1 MEKASTNPL
10 GIIIIII
17 IIIIIERI
25 HWGLVGHKLNFTC

>member
-10 GIIIIII
+10 GII

>member
-10 GIIIIII
+10 GIIIIIT
-17 IIIIIERI
+17 IIERI

>member
-10 GIIIIII
+10 GIII

>member
-10 GIIIIII
+10 GIIIII